1 MQDIF
6 QRFDMRRHPL
16 KTSWYLKPLKKL
28 LCAPAI
34 WKYKPVISYE
44 NGVENLKGPF
54 LMLCNHN
61 SFLDFKI
68 ASTLLGKN
76 DANYVVAI
84 DGFIGREWL
93 LRRVGCICKRKFTN
107 DVNLIKNL
115 KRVIDM
121 GNVAVI
127 YPEARYSLC
136 GTPAVLP
143 RSLGKLAKLLDVPVV
158 TLICHGHHVNSPFW
172 NSAYERGVCPTEATF
187 KQLLTK
193 EQVETL
199 DVDTINQYIV
209 DEFQYDDFAWQKRRG
224 IRICDEKRA
233 EGLHRVLYKCPN
245 CLSER
250 HMTSSGSRIACTA
263 CGKEWEMTEYG
274 ELRAVTG
281 DTEYSHIP
289 DWYEWERLEVRRE
302 VEAGSYS
309 SGVLSVVVDSLPN
322 AKRFIRLGS
331 GTLIHDMN
339 GFRVEVTDRDGR
351 RHEMIKDVASLY
363 SCHIEYQYLFKHGDC
378 IDLNTI
384 HDTWYIYPEGQ
395 FSVTKMALAT
405 EELHRQFVRKKGWVL
420 TNGFM

>member
-1 MQDIF
+1 
-6 QRFDMRRHPL
+6 
-16 KTSWYLKPLKKL
+16 
-28 LCAPAI
+28 
-34 WKYKPVISYE
+34 
-44 NGVENLKGPF
+44 
-54 LMLCNHN
+54 
-61 SFLDFKI
+61 
-68 ASTLLGKN
+68 
-76 DANYVVAI
+76 
-84 DGFIGREWL
+84 
-93 LRRVGCICKRKFTN
+93 
-107 DVNLIKNL
+107 
-115 KRVIDM
+115 
-121 GNVAVI
+121 
-127 YPEARYSLC
+127 
-136 GTPAVLP
+136 
-143 RSLGKLAKLLDVPVV
+143 
-158 TLICHGHHVNSPFW
+158 
-172 NSAYERGVCPTEATF
+172 
-187 KQLLTK
+187 
-193 EQVETL
+193 
-199 DVDTINQYIV
+199 
-209 DEFQYDDFAWQKRRG
+209 
-224 IRICDEKRA
+224 
-233 EGLHRVLYKCPN
+233 
-245 CLSER
+245 
-250 HMTSSGSRIACTA
+250 
-263 CGKEWEMTEYG
+263 MTEYG